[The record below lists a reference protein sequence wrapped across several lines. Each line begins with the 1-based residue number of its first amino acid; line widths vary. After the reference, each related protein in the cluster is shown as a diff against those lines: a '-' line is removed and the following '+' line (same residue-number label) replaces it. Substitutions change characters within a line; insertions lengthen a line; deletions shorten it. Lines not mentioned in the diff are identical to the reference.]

1 MLCFDCNGAISS
13 RSNTSDL
20 PREWLARVNSR
31 YPSHC
36 VRVAAG
42 APPSNPSAQALSYP
56 SLAHGWLGQDK
67 RTRKHVTHTC
77 VTTRPQ

>member
-1 MLCFDCNGAISS
+1 MLSFDCNGAISS

-56 SLAHGWLGQDK
+56 SLAHGWLDK
-67 RTRKHVTHTC
+67 IGGHVSSDAHLRH
-77 VTTRPQ
+77 TRPQ